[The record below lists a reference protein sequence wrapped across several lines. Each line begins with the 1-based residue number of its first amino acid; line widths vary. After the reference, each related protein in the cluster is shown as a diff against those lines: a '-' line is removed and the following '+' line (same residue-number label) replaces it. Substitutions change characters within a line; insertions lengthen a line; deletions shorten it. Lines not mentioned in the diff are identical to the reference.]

1 MVRSQYRNRY
11 TDTDTDA
18 DDHDV
23 FVCAYS
29 LLEHA
34 NFIIKDRDSTLT
46 MTKDHLDSDGI
57 PLKKTENA
65 KKLKPKQ
72 N

>member
-1 MVRSQYRNRY
+1 MVRPQYRNRY
-11 TDTDTDA
+11 TDTD
-18 DDHDV
+18 DHGV

-34 NFIIKDRDSTLT
+34 NFIIKDRDSTLK

-57 PLKKTENA
+57 PLKK
-65 KKLKPKQ
+65 PKTRR